1 MNLKE
6 FSKIIAINPSTISR
20 ALNNYPDISIKTKK
34 TIILLAQKYNYSP
47 NLEAKIIGSIK
58 TKTKQRVLIAD
69 KISDE
74 ALKIFKT
81 NKIDVDQKYKLTED
95 QIIKIIK
102 NYDGIIVRS
111 FTKVTKKIIESS
123 SKLKVIAR
131 AGVGV
136 DNVDVKEAT
145 NKGIVVMNSPQ
156 STSRTTA
163 EHAISLLFSLARKI
177 PFAHSSMMSKQWD
190 KEKFK
195 GIEIKNKIIGIV
207 GCGNIGA
214 NVVSIAYSLSLNI
227 LVYDPYL
234 SADKI
239 EEMNAEK
246 VSLEELLKVSDFVT
260 LHLPFME
267 STKNLINAKNLKL
280 MKKTSYLINAARGG
294 LINEQ
299 DLYNSLK
306 KKLIAGAALDVFEN
320 EPLKESPLYEL
331 DNIVLTP
338 HLGASTKEAQ
348 DNAYIQI
355 AEQISSFLKN
365 GSIVNSVNMTPI
377 SGHER
382 KTLKPYIDLSIKL
395 GSFAGQ
401 LTENAVKA
409 ITIEYEGTAAM
420 INKELLTKSI
430 VSSFLCSFV
439 SNINSINSINVAK
452 KRNIRVSTVTRDE
465 PSEYNSLVRL
475 IITTEKRTRSLAGSI
490 FGGEPRI
497 VEIKGIK
504 INAEL
509 GNFNIYLTNKDK
521 VGVISNVTNILT
533 KNKINIATFNLGRIR
548 EEGDAI
554 AILQTDQL
562 CNDKILNELR
572 KIKYID
578 QVKSIAL

>member
-20 ALNNYPDISIKTKK
+20 ALNDYSDISAKTKK
-34 TIILLAQKYNYSP
+34 TITLLAQKYNYSP

-58 TKTKQRVLIAD
+58 TKTKQRILIAD

-74 ALKIFKT
+74 ALKIFKR

-95 QIIKIIK
+95 QIVKIIK

-163 EHAISLLFSLARKI
+163 EHAISLLFSLARNI
-177 PFAHSSMMSKQWD
+177 PFAHSSMMSKKWD

-195 GIEIKNKIIGIV
+195 GIEVKDKIIGIV

-214 NVVSIAYSLSLNI
+214 NVVSIAQSLSLNV

-234 SADKI
+234 SVDKI

-246 VSLEELLKVSDFVT
+246 VSLDELLKVSDFVT

-331 DNIVLTP
+331 DNIILTP

-348 DNAYIQI
+348 DNASIQI

-420 INKELLTKSI
+420 INKELLTKFI
-430 VSSFLCSFV
+430 VSSFLGSFV
-439 SNINSINSINVAK
+439 SNINSINSIDVAK
-452 KRNIRVSTVTRDE
+452 KRNIRVSTVIRDE

-475 IITTEKRTRSLAGSI
+475 IITTEKRTRSVAGSI

-521 VGVISNVTNILT
+521 VGVISNVTNVLT
-533 KNKINIATFNLGRIR
+533 KNKINIATFNLGRIK

>member
-1 MNLKE
+1 MNLKD

-20 ALNNYPDISIKTKK
+20 ALNDYPDISSKTKK
-34 TIILLAQKYNYSP
+34 TILLLAKKYNYSP
-47 NLEAKIIGSIK
+47 NLEAKFIGSIK
-58 TKTKQRVLIAD
+58 TKANQRILIAD

-74 ALKIFKT
+74 ALKIFKK
-81 NKIDVDQKYKLTED
+81 NKIDVDKKYKLTED
-95 QIIKIIK
+95 QLIKIIK
-102 NYDGIIVRS
+102 KYDGIIVRS

-123 SKLKVIAR
+123 SKLRVIAR

-136 DNVDVKEAT
+136 DNVDVKVAT
-145 NKGIVVMNSPQ
+145 DKGVVVMNSPQ

-163 EHAISLLFSLARKI
+163 EHAISLLFSLARNI
-177 PFAHSSMMSKQWD
+177 PFAHSSMMTKKWD

-195 GIEIKNKIIGIV
+195 GIEVKNKIIGVI
-207 GCGNIGA
+207 GGGNIGA
-214 NVVSIAYSLSLNI
+214 NVVAIAQSLSLNV

-234 SADKI
+234 SVDKI

-260 LHLPFME
+260 LHLPLME
-267 STKNLINAKNLKL
+267 STKNLINTKNLKL

-299 DLYNSLK
+299 DLYQSLR

-331 DNIVLTP
+331 DNIILTP

-348 DNAYIQI
+348 DNASIQI
-355 AEQISSFLKN
+355 ADQISSFIKN
-365 GSIVNSVNMTPI
+365 GSIINSVNMTPI

-382 KTLKPYIDLSIKL
+382 KILKPYIDLSVKL
-395 GSFAGQ
+395 GGFAGQ

-430 VSSFLCSFV
+430 VSSFLGSFV
-439 SNINSINSINVAK
+439 NNINSINSIDVAK
-452 KRNIRVSTVTRDE
+452 ERNIRVSTITRDE

-475 IITTEKRTRSLAGSI
+475 IITTEKRTRSVAGSI
-490 FGGEPRI
+490 FGGEARI

-504 INAEL
+504 IDAEL

-521 VGVISNVTNILT
+521 VGVISNVTSILT
-533 KNKINIATFNLGRIR
+533 KNKINIATFNLGRII

-572 KIKYID
+572 KIKYIN
-578 QVKSIAL
+578 QVKSIVL

>member
-1 MNLKE
+1 M
-6 FSKIIAINPSTISR
+6 SDSR
-20 ALNNYPDISIKTKK
+20 KK
-34 TIILLAQKYNYSP
+34 TDNKSNWIIN
-47 NLEAKIIGSIK
+47 
-58 TKTKQRVLIAD
+58 
-69 KISDE
+69 
-74 ALKIFKT
+74 F
-81 NKIDVDQKYKLTED
+81 
-95 QIIKIIK
+95 
-102 NYDGIIVRS
+102 
-111 FTKVTKKIIESS
+111 
-123 SKLKVIAR
+123 
-131 AGVGV
+131 
-136 DNVDVKEAT
+136 
-145 NKGIVVMNSPQ
+145 
-156 STSRTTA
+156 
-163 EHAISLLFSLARKI
+163 
-177 PFAHSSMMSKQWD
+177 
-190 KEKFK
+190 
-195 GIEIKNKIIGIV
+195 
-207 GCGNIGA
+207 
-214 NVVSIAYSLSLNI
+214 
-227 LVYDPYL
+227 
-234 SADKI
+234 DKI
-239 EEMNAEK
+239 EEINAEK
-246 VSLEELLKVSDFVT
+246 VSLDELLKVSDFVT

-331 DNIVLTP
+331 DNIILTP

-348 DNAYIQI
+348 DNASIQI

-430 VSSFLCSFV
+430 VSSFLGSFV
-439 SNINSINSINVAK
+439 SNINSINSIDVAK
-452 KRNIRVSTVTRDE
+452 KRNIRVSIVIRDE

-475 IITTEKRTRSLAGSI
+475 IVTTEKRTRSVAGSI

-504 INAEL
+504 INADL

-521 VGVISNVTNILT
+521 VGVISSVTNVLT
-533 KNKINIATFNLGRIR
+533 KNKINIATFNLGRIK